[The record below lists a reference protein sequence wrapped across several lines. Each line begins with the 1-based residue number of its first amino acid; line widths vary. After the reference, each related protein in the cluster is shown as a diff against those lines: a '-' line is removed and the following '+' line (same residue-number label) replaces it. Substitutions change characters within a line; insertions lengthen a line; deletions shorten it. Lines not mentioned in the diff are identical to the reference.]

1 MIIAFISLVR
11 NFVGKL
17 FGRIKQIP
25 EDPLNPGIDMKV
37 CFVYIYKYKNLEDLG
52 LALDS
57 HYLYHFDK
65 TTDELL
71 ICDNDNHIDHF
82 YGDNVYSLCVIAGNN
97 GAGKSNVLRFILN
110 AVVEGL
116 NDKSL
121 CDGIVVFRNGN
132 DILCYYSSND
142 KVKVKYH
149 GKLINKA
156 NCIGCSSFFYSSH
169 AMYKSPQ
176 KLPFGSFDI
185 LLRELKGL
193 YNATESVRI
202 ERDFEEYS
210 NSNAYEGNRNYNDY
224 LLAHISQRS
233 FKLLLFLRDYYRKA
247 NQITELVLP
256 PCVLILAN
264 SSGYYHYV
272 NDNHNSDKQYNSNIR
287 VWHNLRNKALYDFF
301 ITSMFN
307 KASNNN
313 DFTLWQPMIDS
324 WESLVKGSGS
334 DDVISLWEAWMKD
347 KNPKNDLNRI
357 LNVVKTINS
366 TCKFDDTYGRFSLQL
381 RDNLEVVNSFIDNIY
396 RTREFIVARFI
407 DVALSYDGITEAMMS
422 SGEEKFLYLMA
433 ELYYSHIIHGE
444 KYDNIKAPTLYVF
457 DEAELG
463 YHPEWQRKFIAY
475 LLGFFNHYSQKEIQ
489 IIMTTHS
496 PILLSDV
503 AAQDT
508 VLLEKRDGVTKLA
521 KERKETFGTNIFELY
536 KNSFFLRDGLMG
548 EFATKEIEKIVE
560 DIEKSRNVD
569 TLQKRI
575 RQIGDPQIRNY
586 LTLRFSTVNKNDA
599 IVLLNEQIQQIN
611 EGV

>member
-1 MIIAFISLVR
+1 MSLVR
-11 NFVGKL
+11 KIVGNL

-25 EDPLNPGIDMKV
+25 KEQFNPGVDMKV
-37 CFVYIYKYKNLEDLG
+37 CFVYIYKYKNLKDVG

-57 HYLYHFDK
+57 HFLYHYDK

-82 YGDNVYSLCVIAGNN
+82 YGNNIYSLCVIAGNN
-97 GAGKSNVLRFILN
+97 GAGKSNAIRFILN
-110 AVVEGL
+110 AAVEGL
-116 NDKSL
+116 KDKSL

-142 KVKVKYH
+142 KVKVKFH
-149 GKLINKA
+149 RNQINKA
-156 NCIGCSSFFYSSH
+156 SFIGCRSFFYSSH

-176 KLPFGSFDI
+176 NLPFGSFDI
-185 LLRELKGL
+185 LLSELEGL

-202 ERDFEEYS
+202 EKDFEEYS
-210 NSNAYEGNRNYNDY
+210 NSEAYEGNRSYNDY
-224 LLAHISQRS
+224 LLAHLSQRS
-233 FKLLLFLRDYYRKA
+233 FKLLLFLRDYYSKA
-247 NQITELVLP
+247 NQITDLVLP

-264 SSGYYHYV
+264 SSGYYHFI
-272 NDNHNSDKQYNSNIR
+272 NGNHNSGKQYSSNIR
-287 VWHNLRNKALYDFF
+287 VWHSVRNKTLYEFF
-301 ITSMFN
+301 ITSMLN

-313 DFTLWQPMIDS
+313 ELTLWQPMIDS
-324 WESLVKGSGS
+324 WETLVKGSES

-347 KNPKNDLNRI
+347 KNPTNDLERI
-357 LNVVKTINS
+357 LKVVKTINS

-381 RDNLEVVNSFIDNIY
+381 KDNIEVVNSFIDIIY
-396 RTREFIVARFI
+396 SPCEFRVARYI
-407 DVALSYDGITEAMMS
+407 DVALSFDGITEAMMS

-444 KYDNIKAPTLYVF
+444 KYDSIKAPTLYVF

-475 LLGFFNHYSQKEIQ
+475 LLGFFNHYSQKDIQ

-508 VLLEKRDGVTKLA
+508 VLLEKKDGVTKLV
-521 KERKETFGTNIFELY
+521 EEHKETFGTNIFELY
-536 KNSFFLRDGLMG
+536 KNSFFLRNGLMG

-586 LTLRFSTVNKNDA
+586 LTLRFSAVNKNDA

-611 EGV
+611 EGL